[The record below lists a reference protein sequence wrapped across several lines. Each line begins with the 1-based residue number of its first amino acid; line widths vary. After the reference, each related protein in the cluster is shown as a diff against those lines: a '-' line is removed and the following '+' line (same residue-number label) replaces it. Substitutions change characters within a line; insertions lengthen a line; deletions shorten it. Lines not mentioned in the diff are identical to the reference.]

1 LNAKTRHCPLCGGG
15 IDIADPIPR
24 AASCPHCHKDLHAC
38 HTCCFHDPAAHNQ
51 CREPKA
57 EFQRTRDRGN
67 FCDLFELSTQG
78 SDPENADREEK
89 RQTQLDDLFKNF

>member
-1 LNAKTRHCPLCGGG
+1 MLP
-15 IDIADPIPR
+15 PR
-24 AASCPHCHKDLHAC
+24 FRL
-38 HTCCFHDPAAHNQ
+38 Q
-51 CREPKA
+51 PKA

-78 SDPENADREEK
+78 SDPENTDREAK